1 MFLHVRQ
8 HTHQRRKGAWDGLVD
23 NCRKNDFY
31 SRYHD
36 IFEVVNLSS
45 NWIGKIFAFATRLG
59 HRSRP
64 PPARA
69 RARVSVR
76 YLMRGRE
83 SGAYRDELTDLLG
96 DRLSLVYT
104 ATDRRPDLD
113 ELTGSLPP

>member
-1 MFLHVRQ
+1 M
-8 HTHQRRKGAWDGLVD
+8 D

-64 PPARA
+64 P

-104 ATDRRPDLD
+104 ATPKA
-113 ELTGSLPP
+113 